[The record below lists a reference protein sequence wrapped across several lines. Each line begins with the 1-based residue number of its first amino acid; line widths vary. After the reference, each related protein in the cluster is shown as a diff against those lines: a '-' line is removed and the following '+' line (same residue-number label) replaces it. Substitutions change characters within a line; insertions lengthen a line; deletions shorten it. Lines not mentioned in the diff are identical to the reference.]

1 MVCASKGI
9 TWVLVG
15 EQGKEVGRLLCVHV
29 CKRGFGSTCEEKC
42 KIHTGG
48 YIFKTKSIELPN
60 QKKKK
65 RKENGHLSFRTKIN
79 DNRYLL

>member
-1 MVCASKGI
+1 MLGDYYVYMCI
-9 TWVLVG
+9 
-15 EQGKEVGRLLCVHV
+15 KEDLAVHV
-29 CKRGFGSTCEEKC
+29 KC

-65 RKENGHLSFRTKIN
+65 KERKWAPVIQN
-79 DNRYLL
+79 